1 MSKYYNYGVMKKNV
15 SLKIKS
21 SQYIENLEPSG
32 EAFRRQLELEDTV
45 EILTEGTLYNKDGT
59 TYITYEESAEAGLED
74 MRTML
79 KLSDNSLKIHRYS
92 KNDEDSDMFLKQG
105 VLNITRYKIPQLA
118 SIDLEV
124 YTNRL
129 EHNLDEEGYG
139 NISVDYKI
147 KFDQYFSRRNLL
159 EIEVQPS

>member
-1 MSKYYNYGVMKKNV
+1 MKKNV

-21 SQYIENLEPSG
+21 SQYSENLAPSG
-32 EAFRRQLELEDTV
+32 EAFKRELELEDTV
-45 EILTEGTLYNKDGT
+45 EILTEGTMYSKDNA
-59 TYITYEESAEAGLED
+59 TYITYEESVEAGLED
-74 MRTML
+74 IRTLL
-79 KLSDNSLKIHRYS
+79 KLSDNSLRIRRYGNNS
-92 KNDEDSDMFLKQG
+92 DDDSDMLLQQG

-124 YTNRL
+124 YTNTL
-129 EHNLDEEGYG
+129 NGSIDEEGYG
-139 NISVDYKI
+139 RIEVDYKI